1 MSLYHSFNVSVPL
14 KTVKKYWEKTWSLA
28 SEISCHLL
36 SYCFFLFLLFVFIQI
51 PVSSLRD
58 TVLELAVFD
67 QHRRK
72 FDNFSS
78 LILEWKSLNE
88 TLAHFENYNSVEM
101 VAKDDGSGQ
110 TRLHGIVNIYK
121 SFYIPTKWLCTKYFP
136 VRERLF
142 ILSHLSSS
150 IFIFFRKHKGKF
162 PCLES

>member
-1 MSLYHSFNVSVPL
+1 M
-14 KTVKKYWEKTWSLA
+14 
-28 SEISCHLL
+28 
-36 SYCFFLFLLFVFIQI
+36 
-51 PVSSLRD
+51 
-58 TVLELAVFD
+58 FD

-121 SFYIPTKWLCTKYFP
+121 SFYIPTKWLCTTYFP
-136 VRERLF
+136 VHESLF

-150 IFIFFRKHKGKF
+150 IFVIFRKHKLQKGKDNKNIF
-162 PCLES
+162 YAESLILLHVPGYFAKTNIFL